1 MKNKIIS
8 FIQKHGTTFCAL
20 AVMTA
25 PVISKSC
32 RVIWY
37 QPEEPEG
44 LKAFAEKK
52 GKYN

>member
-20 AVMTA
+20 AVMAA
-25 PVISKSC
+25 PVASEIC
-32 RVIWY
+32 RFVFY

-44 LKAFAEKK
+44 LKAFAEKQ
-52 GKYN
+52 GKFK